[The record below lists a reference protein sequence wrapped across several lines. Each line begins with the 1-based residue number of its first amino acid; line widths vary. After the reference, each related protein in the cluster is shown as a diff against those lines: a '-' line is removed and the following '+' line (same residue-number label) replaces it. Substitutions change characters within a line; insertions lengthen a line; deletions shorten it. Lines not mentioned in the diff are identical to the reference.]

1 MKYYSTQRPL
11 SPGSFPV
18 HPSQEGAEW
27 NGILILSITN
37 YPDRQLVPSIGR
49 MAWGEIEYSAPI
61 PARDADDYEL
71 IPDPNETKLNETVYR
86 DVVLAVINAYIEVM
100 GRDAWN
106 SKTPQEQHEI
116 IMILVKDALKALES
130 IETNERKET
139 K

>member
-1 MKYYSTQRPL
+1 MKYYSTHRPL

-18 HPSQEGAEW
+18 PPRSGGAEW
-27 NGILILSITN
+27 EGIKVLSVTN

-49 MAWGEIEYSAPI
+49 MAWGEIEYSAQI

-71 IPDPNETKLNETVYR
+71 VPDPNEMKLNETIYR
-86 DVVLAVINAYIEVM
+86 EIVLAVINAYIEVM

-106 SKTPQEQHEI
+106 EKTGAEQHDI
-116 IMILVKDALKALES
+116 IMTLVKDALKVLES
-130 IETNERKET
+130 IGTNERKET